1 MFEPAAAC
9 FAELYS
15 STAGP
20 CGTVVNDNFVQTA
33 MCWRWIQGNRIHVE
47 GAIHIAKHLPLSKL
61 TILDLSNNPLSDA
74 GIQALSRVRSM
85 PCMRG
90 NCGLPAALDVLLP
103 LLPLLQVLPL
113 STLISLGLA
122 RTQASMCR
130 CSLPLRA
137 FLNLDGRA
145 FGRREGGGWAGG
157 QDRHDGWVGG
167 SR

>member
-1 MFEPAAAC
+1 MNA
-9 FAELYS
+9 S
-15 STAGP
+15 
-20 CGTVVNDNFVQTA
+20 FVQTE
-33 MCWRWIQGNRIHVE
+33 MRWRWIQGNRIHVE

-103 LLPLLQVLPL
+103 LLQVLPL

-130 CSLPLRA
+130 CLPPLRS

-145 FGRREGGGWAGG
+145 FGRREG
-157 QDRHDGWVGG
+157 R
-167 SR
+167 